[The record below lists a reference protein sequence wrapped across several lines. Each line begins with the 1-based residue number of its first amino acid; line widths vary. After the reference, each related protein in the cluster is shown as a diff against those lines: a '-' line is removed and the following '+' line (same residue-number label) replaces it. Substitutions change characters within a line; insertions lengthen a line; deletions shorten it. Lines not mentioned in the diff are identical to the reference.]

1 MAIEGGSLR
10 NKNVRLR
17 FLIYI
22 FFGIAAFGSVLYW
35 RTQALNSAEYIE
47 FSNSRSSRVGN
58 DDALRSERYQIETFE
73 TSPSVN

>member
-47 FSNSRSSRVGN
+47 FSNSQSPKARG
-58 DDALRSERYQIETFE
+58 DANLRSERYQIETFE
-73 TSPSVN
+73 TSPTIN